1 MDIYSKKHRWK
12 LFLFISALVIIGF
25 SLWYTN
31 TLVHKIASDERNKVQ
46 LWADAIQRKAS
57 LVKYTN
63 DLFKKIK
70 SEEREK
76 VELWAQGTKELANPD
91 FNSGDVSFIFE
102 VIKNNQTV
110 PVILTDEKGKII
122 SARNLDSLKQNDTTY
137 LRQQLQAM
145 RAQHDP
151 IEIEISSGRKN
162 YLYYKDS
169 KLFSQLKNVLDD
181 LIKSFISEVAIN
193 SASVP
198 VIFTDSTKQNIVAS
212 GNIDSAHLKN
222 KAFLSETIDLMASE
236 HAPIEIDLGEKGKNY
251 IFYQDSF
258 ILTQLKYYPYA
269 QFLIIGLFLIIAYT
283 LFSTSRSIEQN
294 QVWVGMS
301 KETAHQLGT
310 PLSSLLAWVEY
321 LKLKNMD
328 DEMLHQ
334 VEQDIKRLE
343 TITERFSKIG
353 SLPVLQVENL
363 VEVTEKAIEYIKT
376 RTSKN
381 VHFILLAD
389 HKTPVFAS
397 INVPLF
403 EWVIENLCKNA
414 VDAMTGKGII
424 TVAFEDQE
432 NQVFIDITD
441 TGKGIP
447 KSNFKTVFEPGYTT
461 KKRGWGLGLSLVKRI
476 IENYHSGKIFVK
488 HSETGKGTTFRIVI
502 KK

>member
-1 MDIYSKKHRWK
+1 MA
-12 LFLFISALVIIGF
+12 ALVIIGF

-31 TLVHKIASDERNKVQ
+31 TLVHKIAKDERTKVK

-63 DLFKKIK
+63 DLFKKITN
-70 SEEREK
+70 EERGQ
-76 VELWAQGTKELANPD
+76 VELWAQGTRELANPD

-122 SARNLDSLKQNDTTY
+122 SDRNLDSLKQNDSTY
-137 LRQQLQAM
+137 LRKQLAEM
-145 RAQHDP
+145 RAQHEP
-151 IEIEISSGRKN
+151 IEIAIANGQKN

-181 LIKSFISEVAIN
+181 LIKSFISEVAVN

-198 VIFTDSTKQNIVAS
+198 VIFTDSTKQNLVAS
-212 GNIDSAHLKN
+212 GNIDSLKLKN
-222 KAFLSETIDLMASE
+222 KAFLAKTIGIMSSQ
-236 HAPIEIDLGEKGKNY
+236 HTPIEIDLGEQGKDY

-258 ILTQLKYYPYA
+258 ILTQLKYYPYI

-310 PLSSLLAWVEY
+310 PLSSLIAWVEY
-321 LKLKNMD
+321 LKLKNLD
-328 DEMLHQ
+328 DEMLLQ

-353 SLPVLQVENL
+353 SLPILQVENL

-381 VHFILLAD
+381 VQFILLAD
-389 HKTPVFAS
+389 HKTPVFAA

-414 VDAMTGKGII
+414 VDSMNGKGSI
-424 TVAFEDQE
+424 TVAFDDQE
-432 NQVFIDITD
+432 KQVFIDITD

-476 IENYHSGKIFVK
+476 IENYHSGKIIVK
-488 HSETGKGTTFRIVI
+488 HSEPDKGTTFRITL